1 MLFVDAAEV
10 ITVSKRYY
18 LLLVVNVALSM
29 EAQIMQGVLGIF
41 LLLKEYFSGILIWG
55 TSRNSYSSLQV
66 SVEIVTR

>member
-41 LLLKEYFSGILIWG
+41 F
-55 TSRNSYSSLQV
+55 V
-66 SVEIVTR
+66 A

>member
-10 ITVSKRYY
+10 STFYSQLY

-41 LLLKEYFSGILIWG
+41 LLLKEYFSSILVWG

>member
-41 LLLKEYFSGILIWG
+41 LLLKEYFSSILVWG